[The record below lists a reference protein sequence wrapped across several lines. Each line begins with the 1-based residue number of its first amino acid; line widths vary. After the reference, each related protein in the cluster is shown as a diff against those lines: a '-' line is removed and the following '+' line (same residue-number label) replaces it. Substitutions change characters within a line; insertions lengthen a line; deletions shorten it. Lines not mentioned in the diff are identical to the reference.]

1 MICNQ
6 PYLLECELDHL
17 KTVFTKI
24 NNYPVGMVRRIM
36 EDVSTKIIDTT
47 PPQQAEQHV
56 ATKEPEEA
64 LIVLPYAGLKGEQIG
79 KEIKTVI
86 RKMFP
91 EKMVAKV
98 VYRSKK
104 LGTRFNTKD
113 KNPKKHENNLHTSE
127 KRHVD

>member
-6 PYLLECELDHL
+6 LYLLECELDHL

-24 NNYPVGMVRRIM
+24 NNYPVGLVKRIM
-36 EDVSTKIIDTT
+36 EDVSAKIIDTT
-47 PPQQAEQHV
+47 PHQAQRHV

-64 LIVLPYAGLKGEQIG
+64 LIVLPYASLKGEQIG

-86 RKMFP
+86 RKMLP

-98 VYRSKK
+98 TYRSKK
-104 LGTRFNTKD
+104 LGSRFNIKD
-113 KNPKKHENNLHTSE
+113 
-127 KRHVD
+127 